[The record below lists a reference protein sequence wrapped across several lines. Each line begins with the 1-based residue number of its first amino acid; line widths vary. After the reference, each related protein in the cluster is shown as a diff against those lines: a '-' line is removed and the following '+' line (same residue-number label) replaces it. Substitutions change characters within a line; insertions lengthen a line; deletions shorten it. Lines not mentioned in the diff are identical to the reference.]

1 MHNSLHGL
9 RIIWV
14 NTWGLVANVANVG
27 SCITQKKVITTKT
40 RMLMCKLVLDIYR
53 LKF

>member
-27 SCITQKKVITTKT
+27 SGRVRHHSEKSNYHKNNNVN
-40 RMLMCKLVLDIYR
+40 V
-53 LKF
+53 